1 MALRM
6 SGEASISREVTR
18 ESEALRRFARGVLL
32 ERAEAEDAV
41 QEAWLAALRQPG
53 PLPSGSWL
61 REAVRRIARGLRRRE
76 QRVAAHERTAARA
89 EATPS
94 SLETVA
100 RLEVLR
106 ELVAALEQL
115 PEPYRTA
122 VRLRYLDDLPP
133 RAIAARLGVPV
144 ETARTHVK
152 RGIARL
158 RARLDVEHRGGRGSL
173 LAALVPLAGFES
185 AGAMVSA
192 AVGTKPILG
201 ALMGVKLKVAVAL
214 TLLIAT
220 GWWWTVRESAQA
232 TTPGAAELSEAVA
245 RPTAAG
251 ADAES
256 NEAVGVLPE
265 ATRPELGVATR
276 TAASPQRDWQIRGRA
291 TRGGTG
297 DAYPAARLRIHVLSG
312 YDGPGESL
320 CDEIVQADEQGRF
333 AIALARPEGG
343 VRISAGSAMESVLF
357 ALRSMRTVRGGAPAP
372 EDLDVQLYPL
382 DLTLRG
388 RVVDREG
395 APIEA
400 AMLTGIGTWTRSAAD
415 GGFELMHSTL
425 FEQIVVEAQAAGF
438 VAKRLVLDTHTPG
451 TLENLSV
458 RLETGAPLR
467 GRIVDESGQPV
478 AQAKILAQAELSL
491 RTQSDDQGRFEIH
504 SLPQES
510 NWISLHV
517 HADGFANLRHD
528 IKDLRLPA
536 KDIELVLS
544 RGVDVPG
551 VLLDD
556 QGAPCPG
563 ELVFEGAAR
572 WEVDGAEAIT
582 DETGRF
588 VLRDLPRAGCD
599 IGVAVS
605 GFEAY
610 SRKLEL
616 PASGSFAGELRIEL
630 SRGRELRGRVI
641 DPLGNPI
648 PKARANLRRDRM
660 HLGIESAIAGED
672 GRFALRGVPA
682 AGALEVI
689 IEAAGFV
696 TLQQPIG
703 PGALGEPQYVMQ
715 PAAGLAGRV
724 IDARSGAPLTSF
736 RVRFLSAQLDPGET
750 PLTGYEASWIM
761 EGREFREA
769 SGEWDTLGES
779 LVAGQ
784 ITAIEISAP
793 GYGPTI
799 VERAVACMNPGLD
812 RIVVALGPAARVSG
826 RVVDTRDGSPV
837 AGARVLR
844 CVARETLGPWFQQA
858 PAHRAQATT
867 DERGDFVLEGLPLEA
882 MSLYVERAGFAVAFD
897 GPFEAEVDMP
907 PRLIALEQGARLRG
921 VVRDHT
927 GQALPDVPVQLTAAA
942 VERQEYRSF
951 DATSDAQGRFEFA
964 DLSLGEYRLS
974 RGVAFADEYK
984 SGMLFELS
992 QSVMLD
998 QARIHEVELRPR
1010 GDCSIVGRLTSAKGL
1025 AHEVRVFATRM
1036 SSPGTPD
1043 APMRAAIAIDGRF
1056 ELRGLEAGRW
1066 ELRFGNDPWSQKSPT
1081 LVELAGQREE
1091 SIAVELP

>member
-53 PLPSGSWL
+53 PLPSSSWL

-133 RAIAARLGVPV
+133 RAIAKRLGLPV
-144 ETARTHVK
+144 ETVRTHVK
-152 RGIARL
+152 RGIERL

-251 ADAES
+251 ANAES
-256 NEAVGVLPE
+256 NEAVGVLLE

-291 TRGGTG
+291 TRGATG

-320 CDEIVQADEQGRF
+320 CDELVQADEQGRF

-343 VRISAGSAMESVLF
+343 VRISAGSALESVLF
-357 ALRSMRTVRGGAPAP
+357 ALRSLRTVRGGAPAP

-467 GRIVDESGQPV
+467 GRIVDEQGQPV
-478 AQAKILAQAELSL
+478 PRAKILAQAELSL
-491 RTQSDDQGRFEIH
+491 RTQSDDAGRFEIH

-510 NWISLHV
+510 NWISIHV
-517 HADGFANLRHD
+517 RAEGFAHLRRD
-528 IKDLRLPA
+528 IKDFRLPA
-536 KDIELVLS
+536 QELEIVLA
-544 RGVDVPG
+544 RGIDVPG

-556 QGAPCPG
+556 HGVPRPG
-563 ELVFEGAAR
+563 ELVFEGATR
-572 WEVDGAEAIT
+572 WELDGAEAIS
-582 DETGRF
+582 DEAGRF
-588 VLRDLPRAGCD
+588 VLRDLPRGSCD
-599 IGVAVS
+599 IGVAAS

-610 SRKLEL
+610 SRKLDL
-616 PASGSFAGELRIEL
+616 PSSGAFAGELRIEL
-630 SRGRELRGRVI
+630 GRGRELHGLVQ
-641 DPLGNPI
+641 DPMGKPI
-648 PKARANLRRDRM
+648 PRAIAHVRRDRTQ
-660 HLGIESAIAGED
+660 LGTEHAIAGED
-672 GRFALRGVPA
+672 GRFTLHGVPT
-682 AGALEVI
+682 AGALEVMI
-689 IEAAGFV
+689 VAAGFV
-696 TLQQPIG
+696 TLRQPIE
-703 PGALGEPQYVMQ
+703 PGVLAEQQYVLQ

-724 IDARSGAPLTSF
+724 VDARSGNPVTSF
-736 RVRFLSAQLDPGET
+736 RVRFLSAKLEPDEI
-750 PLTGYEASWIM
+750 PLTGYEASWIV

-769 SGEWDTLGES
+769 SGEWDTQGES

-784 ITAIEISAP
+784 ITALEISAP
-793 GYGPTI
+793 GFGPSI
-799 VERAVACMNPGLD
+799 VERAVARLD
-812 RIVVALGPAARVSG
+812 PRAEPIVVALGPAARVSG
-826 RVVDTRDGSPV
+826 RVVDARDGSPV
-837 AGARVLR
+837 PNARVRR
-844 CVARETLGPWFQQA
+844 CVARDALGPWFQHA
-858 PAHRAQATT
+858 ESHRAQATT
-867 DERGDFVLEGLPLEA
+867 DARGDFSLDGLPLEA
-882 MSLYVERAGFAVAFD
+882 MSLYVERDGFAVAFD
-897 GPFEAEVDMP
+897 GPFEAVGDMP
-907 PRLIALEQGARLRG
+907 PRVIALAQGARVRG

-927 GQALPDVPVQLTAAA
+927 GRALPDVQVQLSATA

-951 DATSDAQGRFEFA
+951 DTSSDGEGRFEFS
-964 DLSLGEYRLS
+964 DLSLGEYQLS
-974 RGVAFADEYK
+974 RGVAFADEYR
-984 SGMLFELS
+984 SGVLFELS
-992 QSVMLD
+992 ERVVLD
-998 QARIHEVELRPR
+998 EARVFEVELRPR
-1010 GDCSIVGRLTSAKGL
+1010 GDCAILGRLTSAREL
-1025 AHEVRVFATRM
+1025 PHEVRVFATRM
-1036 SSPGTPD
+1036 SSPGTPE
-1043 APMRAAIAIDGRF
+1043 APMRAAIALDGRF

-1066 ELRFGNDPWSQKSPT
+1066 ELRFGADPWSSKSPT
-1081 LVELAGQREE
+1081 VVELAGRREE
-1091 SIAVELP
+1091 NVVVELP